1 MKAKKFLIKY
11 VTDKIIAPLFFG
23 GVIVFG
29 IWWFFIRES
38 NFLRFNTTL
47 ANCTLF
53 VLCLP
58 ILIYEGI
65 MRMRRLVPAVLDCIS
80 GFKTKTIKFYV
91 ENVFTEHLDI
101 KNKTYYEEIQ
111 ARTSNGKK
119 VYCFRDSTTCSEIV
133 KKGLYYTATVTK
145 YSNTIIEVKQGKEF

>member
-65 MRMRRLVPAVLDCIS
+65 MRIRRLVPAVLDCIS

-101 KNKTYYEEIQ
+101 KIKLIM
-111 ARTSNGKK
+111 KK
-119 VYCFRDSTTCSEIV
+119 Y
-133 KKGLYYTATVTK
+133 
-145 YSNTIIEVKQGKEF
+145 KQGHLMGKRFIVLGILQLVVK